1 MIKKPRSLSNVVNN
15 SEQLGHLARML
26 RQQRTLLEQIRQL
39 LPAPLAQHCIHA
51 RISGVRLV
59 LHTDSPVWSTRLRFH
74 APQIIQAAQQQAPNL
89 SKLDIRICLPEVI
102 RPGRKPLGSLPDKT
116 AALVSQLAESI
127 DDQAIRTALKRLSG
141 ASDI

>member
-1 MIKKPRSLSNVVNN
+1 MTKKPRPLSNVVNN

-26 RQQRTLLEQIRQL
+26 QQQQALLEEIRQL

-74 APQIIQAAQQQAPNL
+74 APQIIQSAKRQAPNL
-89 SKLDIRICLPEVI
+89 AGLDIRICPPEII
-102 RPGRKPLGSLPDKT
+102 RPGRKPLGSLPEKT
-116 AALVSQLAESI
+116 AALVNQLADSI
-127 DDQAIRTALKRLSG
+127 DDQAIRAALKRLSG
-141 ASDI
+141 ARDN